1 MEEPNENQVPK
12 AWVGREVVVITPGSE
27 EGEVGMFGKLED
39 VHGWGVVLSLSGPT
53 RAEEELGPVLFYPWG
68 SVEVLRLRVPPG
80 GQETREEPHG
90 RVEEVKVSFERYDA
104 QALLKVVPIAQRR
117 SAAGITVALSALE
130 IYEGGRS
137 LLRYSV
143 SPDPGT
149 EAGPGGRPV
158 RYFVPE
164 VLVRDERGRSYEA
177 LQGSV
182 RSSGS
187 TADGELH
194 VVGLPESGTSELE
207 IEVVRLFEE
216 LPIAP
221 RRGEHL
227 DGPWIFRFPLSHA

>member
-1 MEEPNENQVPK
+1 VENLDENRVPK
-12 AWVGREVVVITPGSE
+12 AWVGREVVVKPLGQTE
-27 EGEVGMFGKLED
+27 NVAGMFGKLED
-39 VHGWGVVLSLSGPT
+39 VHDGGVVLSWKGPT
-53 RAEEELGPVLFYPWG
+53 RAEEELGPVLFYPW
-68 SVEVLRLRVPPG
+68 SAIESLRLRVPPG
-80 GQETREEPHG
+80 EQETREEPHD
-90 RVEEVKVSFERYDA
+90 RVGEVKVSFERYDA
-104 QALLKVVPIAQRR
+104 RALLKVVPVAQRR
-117 SAAGITVALSALE
+117 SAAGITVALSALD

-149 EAGPGGRPV
+149 EAGPGGGPV

-194 VVGLPESGTSELE
+194 VVGLPESGTSALE
-207 IEVVRLFEE
+207 VEVLRLFEE
-216 LPIAP
+216 PPVAP
-221 RRGEHL
+221 RRGEPL
-227 DGPWIFRFPLSHA
+227 AGPWVFKFSL